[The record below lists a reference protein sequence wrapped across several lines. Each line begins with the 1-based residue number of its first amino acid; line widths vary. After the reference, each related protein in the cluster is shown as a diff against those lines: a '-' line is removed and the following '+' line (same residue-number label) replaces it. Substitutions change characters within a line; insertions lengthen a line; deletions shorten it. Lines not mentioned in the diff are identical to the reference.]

1 MLHSLVGK
9 IALVCG
15 AVLVL
20 IGSFWI
26 KQIAKLDV

>member
-1 MLHSLVGK
+1 MLSSLAGK
-9 IALVCG
+9 IALVFG

-26 KQIAKLDV
+26 KKISELDV